1 MPGRLRDPGP
11 SVKGALREEL
21 REEGNSK
28 ERATGMAN
36 PEADTSRS
44 AVGRTGAK
52 SGDYE
57 EWSIAD
63 LRRKAAEVGV
73 TGRSRMRKSELIS
86 SLRGY

>member
-11 SVKGALREEL
+11 SVKGALYGEL
-21 REEGNSK
+21 REESNGK
-28 ERATGMAN
+28 ERSTGMAN
-36 PEADTSRS
+36 SEADTSRS

-52 SGDYE
+52 PGDYE

-63 LRRKAAEVGV
+63 LRREAAEVGV